1 MGASF
6 AFEKVHPYGG
16 PDEGE
21 GWAWSPEGAGKAL
34 DGPWE
39 TTRRVRNARATVQGL
54 GLRTGEAR
62 DIVLARYQDRVA
74 GRWKGW
80 GLGMAIFTTTVG
92 SIPASVM
99 FHQGNAI

>member
-1 MGASF
+1 MGD
-6 AFEKVHPYGG
+6 HQG
-16 PDEGE
+16 
-21 GWAWSPEGAGKAL
+21 
-34 DGPWE
+34 
-39 TTRRVRNARATVQGL
+39 VRNARAPPSRAL

-62 DIVLARYQDRVA
+62 DIVLTRYQDRVA